1 MVMLMLN
8 MVKCCVQ
15 TELDDFFKV
24 LNSCTWSS
32 RVVTSSAFTQ
42 ARQKFS
48 HKAFIELNKVLCSTF
63 YKHDSLH
70 LWHGFRL
77 LAVDG
82 SMVNLP
88 SCDRKQRL
96 LEYFGTHCDH
106 ASSPI
111 LRLSTLFDVY
121 NKITVDVQTS
131 TFEEGERS
139 LAFKHLKAGTRKG
152 DLILYDRGY
161 AAYWLF
167 AYHMQQGLH
176 FCARA
181 ASNAN
186 GMVEAFIAS
195 GEQEA
200 QVMYKQ
206 DRRAVKEA
214 KDRHISTTPFK
225 VRLIRIVLP
234 DGEIEVL
241 MTSLLDE
248 TTYPH
253 SMFEDLYHQRW
264 FIEEDYKI
272 SKSRME
278 LENFS
283 GLTVES
289 IYQDIH
295 AKILSKNMVAV
306 AIFEATPIA
315 RERYKHRKW
324 DYRINFTSA
333 LSKFKD
339 DIVTIVRC
347 AKMAKEYV
355 QHVLKELALNVH
367 AVRPG
372 RKYKRNERTVKK
384 KKAGRHQ
391 GYKRTK

>member
-1 MVMLMLN
+1 MVMLLLN

-24 LNSCTWSS
+24 LSSSSWSS
-32 RVVTSSAFTQ
+32 RVVTNSAFTQ

-48 HKAFIELNKVLCSTF
+48 HKAFIELNRVLCSTF
-63 YKHDSLH
+63 YKHDSLN
-70 LWHGFRL
+70 LWRGFRL

-88 SCDRKQRL
+88 SCDAKKRL
-96 LEYFGTHCDH
+96 LEHFGTHCDH
-106 ASSPI
+106 ASSPT
-111 LRLSTLFDVY
+111 LRLSTLYDVF

-131 TFEEGERS
+131 NFEEGERS
-139 LAFKHLKAGTRKG
+139 LALKHLKAGAKEG

-167 AYHMQQGLH
+167 AYHRQHDLH

-186 GMVEAFIAS
+186 GQVEAFITS
-195 GEQEA
+195 GEQET

-206 DRRAVKEA
+206 DRRSIKEA
-214 KDRHISTTPFK
+214 QDRGIDTTPFK

-234 DGEIEVL
+234 GGEVEVL
-241 MTSLLDE
+241 MTSLLDN
-248 TTYPH
+248 TTYPQ
-253 SMFEDLYHQRW
+253 SVFEDLYHQRW

-295 AKILSKNMVAV
+295 AKILSKNMVAIAV
-306 AIFEATPIA
+306 FEATPIA
-315 RERYKHRKW
+315 RQKYEHRKL

-333 LSKFKD
+333 LSRFKD
-339 DIVTIVRC
+339 DMVTIIRC
-347 AKMAKEYV
+347 AKMTKEYV
-355 QHVLKELALNVH
+355 QHVLAEIALNVH

-372 RKYKRNERTVKK
+372 RAYERNQRTVKK

>member
-1 MVMLMLN
+1 MLMLN

-24 LNSCTWSS
+24 LSSCTWSS

-48 HKAFIELNKVLCSTF
+48 YKAFIELNKVLCSTF
-63 YKHDSLH
+63 YKHNNLH
-70 LWHGFRL
+70 LWHGLRL
-77 LAVDG
+77 LAIDG
-82 SMVNLP
+82 SMISLP
-88 SCDRKQRL
+88 SCDKKQRL
-96 LEYFGTHCDH
+96 RDHFGTQCDH

-121 NKITVDVQTS
+121 NKITIDVQTS
-131 TFEEGERS
+131 TFKEGERS
-139 LAFKHLKAGTRKG
+139 LALKHLEVGARKG

-161 AAYWLF
+161 PAYWLF

-176 FCARA
+176 YCARA
-181 ASNAN
+181 SSTAN
-186 GMVEAFIAS
+186 KYVKAFIAS
-195 GEQEA
+195 GEAETRIMYNPDKNTLKEA
-200 QVMYKQ
+200 Q
-206 DRRAVKEA
+206 DR
-214 KDRHISTTPFK
+214 DIDTTPFT

-234 DGEIEVL
+234 NGEVEVL
-241 MTSLLDE
+241 MTSLVDDKA
-248 TTYPH
+248 YPQ

-264 FIEEDYKI
+264 FIEEDYKV

-283 GLTVES
+283 GLTVEA

-306 AIFEATPIA
+306 AIFEAIPIA
-315 RERYKHRKW
+315 DERYKHRKW
-324 DYRINFTSA
+324 DYKINFTTA

-347 AKMAKEYV
+347 AKVAKEYV
-355 QHVLKELALNVH
+355 QHVLNELSLNVH

-372 RKYKRNERTVKK
+372 RKYKRNARTVKQK
-384 KKAGRHQ
+384 KVGRHQ